1 MSPHSLVECVP
12 NFSEGRRPEVIAQI
26 VAAARAVPG
35 VRVLD
40 TESDA
45 DHNRSVVTLVGPPHA
60 ITEAA
65 YQMAAAAARLI
76 NLDEHHGQHPRM
88 GATDVIP
95 FIPLGDATLADC
107 VALARQVGQRLGD
120 ELGIPVYLYEA
131 AATRP
136 ERVNLADVRRGEYE
150 GIRAEI
156 DTPARAPDFGP
167 RRVGTAGATA
177 VGARAPLV
185 AYNIYLGTADTSIAK
200 RIAKAVRHSGGGL
213 RYVKALGLDVGGRA
227 QVSMNMTDYTQTPL
241 HRAFEMVRSEA
252 ERFGVTLVESE
263 VVGLVPQDAR
273 LDAAEHSLR
282 LNGFKREQILERRLG
297 EIPEVSPVA
306 FVDQV
311 AAATP
316 APGGGSVA
324 ALAGSLAAALSQMA
338 AGLTVGRKKYVAVE
352 EQMQAALAEAST
364 LRADL
369 LRLVDE
375 DALAFQRVMAAYR
388 LPKATEAEQTARQ
401 TAVQAAL
408 VGAAQTPLATAEKA
422 VATLRLLAR
431 VARDGNPNARTDA
444 AVGALMAEAATRG
457 AALNV
462 RANVRDIEDGAVAA
476 RLEAAIAGL
485 EAEAATLA
493 AEVVTLAR

>member
-1 MSPHSLVECVP
+1 M
-12 NFSEGRRPEVIAQI
+12 
-26 VAAARAVPG
+26 
-35 VRVLD
+35 
-40 TESDA
+40 
-45 DHNRSVVTLVGPPHA
+45 
-60 ITEAA
+60 
-65 YQMAAAAARLI
+65 
-76 NLDEHHGQHPRM
+76 
-88 GATDVIP
+88 
-95 FIPLGDATLADC
+95 
-107 VALARQVGQRLGD
+107 
-120 ELGIPVYLYEA
+120 
-131 AATRP
+131 
-136 ERVNLADVRRGEYE
+136 
-150 GIRAEI
+150 
-156 DTPARAPDFGP
+156 
-167 RRVGTAGATA
+167 
-177 VGARAPLV
+177 
-185 AYNIYLGTADTSIAK
+185 
-200 RIAKAVRHSGGGL
+200 RHSGGGL

-263 VVGLVPQDAR
+263 VVGLVPQDAL
-273 LDAAEHSLR
+273 LDAAEHYLR

>member
-1 MSPHSLVECVP
+1 
-12 NFSEGRRPEVIAQI
+12 
-26 VAAARAVPG
+26 
-35 VRVLD
+35 
-40 TESDA
+40 
-45 DHNRSVVTLVGPPHA
+45 
-60 ITEAA
+60 
-65 YQMAAAAARLI
+65 
-76 NLDEHHGQHPRM
+76 
-88 GATDVIP
+88 
-95 FIPLGDATLADC
+95 
-107 VALARQVGQRLGD
+107 
-120 ELGIPVYLYEA
+120 
-131 AATRP
+131 
-136 ERVNLADVRRGEYE
+136 
-150 GIRAEI
+150 
-156 DTPARAPDFGP
+156 
-167 RRVGTAGATA
+167 
-177 VGARAPLV
+177 
-185 AYNIYLGTADTSIAK
+185 
-200 RIAKAVRHSGGGL
+200 
-213 RYVKALGLDVGGRA
+213 
-227 QVSMNMTDYTQTPL
+227 
-241 HRAFEMVRSEA
+241 
-252 ERFGVTLVESE
+252 
-263 VVGLVPQDAR
+263 
-273 LDAAEHSLR
+273 
-282 LNGFKREQILERRLG
+282 
-297 EIPEVSPVA
+297 
-306 FVDQV
+306 
-311 AAATP
+311 
-316 APGGGSVA
+316 
-324 ALAGSLAAALSQMA
+324 LAGSLAAALSQMA

-485 EAEAATLA
+485 EVEAATLA